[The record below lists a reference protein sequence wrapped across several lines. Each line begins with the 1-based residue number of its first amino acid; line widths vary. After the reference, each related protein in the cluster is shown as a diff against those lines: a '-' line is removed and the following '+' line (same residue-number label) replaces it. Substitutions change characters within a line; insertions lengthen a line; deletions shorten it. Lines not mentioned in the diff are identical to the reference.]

1 MPVIKMFFCCKD
13 ERPFAPTKL
22 PTISI
27 HRKEINMFTTYY
39 LQTSEIEGKLGKSIR
54 GLFGREKVKITVSE
68 VDETDYLL
76 QNEVN
81 RKHLL
86 EAVERVEKRV
96 GLKEVK
102 LEDLK

>member
-76 QNEVN
+76 QNEAN
-81 RKHLL
+81 RQVL
-86 EAVERVEKRV
+86 ERSLKDAKERRN
-96 GLKEVK
+96 LHTF
-102 LEDLK
+102 DLKDIK